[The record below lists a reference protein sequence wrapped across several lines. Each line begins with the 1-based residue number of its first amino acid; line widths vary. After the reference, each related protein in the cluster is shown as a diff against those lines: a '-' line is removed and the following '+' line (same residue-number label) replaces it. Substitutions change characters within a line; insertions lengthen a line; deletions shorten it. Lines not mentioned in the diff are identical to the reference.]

1 MTATITNS
9 GKIIVT
15 GKKEHERGDIVHSV
29 VIGKEEFYLR
39 ATDDSNFFTYGCKQ
53 LAYDPVWGHP
63 AGYIWSSRASVM
75 NKLFGTKLIDITY
88 WIEGTYK
95 CYGCIAVTVD
105 FLNELLKNT
114 EYVVD
119 IENPSVSDEDI
130 VYNVVKKSV

>member
-1 MTATITNS
+1 
-9 GKIIVT
+9 
-15 GKKEHERGDIVHSV
+15 
-29 VIGKEEFYLR
+29 
-39 ATDDSNFFTYGCKQ
+39 
-53 LAYDPVWGHP
+53 
-63 AGYIWSSRASVM
+63 M

-88 WIEGTYK
+88 WIEGTYR
-95 CYGCIAVTVD
+95 GRACIAVTVD